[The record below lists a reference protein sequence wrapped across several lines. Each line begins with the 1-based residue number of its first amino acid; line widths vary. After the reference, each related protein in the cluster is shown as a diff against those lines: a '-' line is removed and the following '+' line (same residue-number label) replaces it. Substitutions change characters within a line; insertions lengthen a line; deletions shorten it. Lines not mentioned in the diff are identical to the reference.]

1 MKIAFLGL
9 RGLPATYGGVDRV
22 VEEISTRLAQRGH
35 NVLVYCWKCSDRDR
49 PKEYKGVRLVHL
61 PTIQIRYFGTL
72 IHTFLSCLDVI
83 KRDIDVVHINNLEN
97 APFAF
102 IPRLF
107 GKKVVVQ
114 PHGPAWPI
122 LRWGTLR
129 ERFLTNV
136 KILWSRMYLYS
147 CRFPAAYLSHK
158 IVVISCAD
166 GEYLLKRKQDK
177 LCLITNGCVVRP
189 LAKPNKMLQL
199 GLEPQKY
206 ILTVGRVVPRKG
218 FHHLIKAFRCIET
231 DLKLV
236 IVGGPL
242 NKNAYGSYLMK
253 LAKNDERIVFL
264 GSVYDVLITE
274 IFSNALAYV
283 HPSESEG
290 QSVALLEALSYGNC
304 VVASDAPESVEV
316 AGENAHYFKSG
327 DYRSLRQV
335 LENLIN
341 NDIGIHEKSI
351 AAKKYIEKYYKWET
365 RAEKYEQ
372 LYMSFFLDK
381 QMNRA

>member
-1 MKIAFLGL
+1 MRIAFLGL
-9 RGLPATYGGVDRV
+9 RGLPAAYGGVERV
-22 VEEISTRLAQRGH
+22 VAEISTRLVRRGH
-35 NVLVYCWKCSDRDR
+35 SVSVYCWKHSGRDR
-49 PKEYKGVRLVHL
+49 PKDYKGVRLVHL

-72 IHTFLSCLDVI
+72 IHTFLSCLDI
-83 KRDIDVVHINNLEN
+83 MKRDIDIVHINNLEN

-122 LRWGTLR
+122 LRWGTFR

-136 KILWSRMYLYS
+136 KILWSRMYLYF
-147 CRFPAAYLSHK
+147 CRFPTAYLSHR

-166 GEYLLKRKQDK
+166 REYLLKRNLDKQ
-177 LCLITNGCVVRP
+177 CLITNGCVAPP

-206 ILTVGRVVPRKG
+206 ILTVGRVLPSKG

-242 NKNAYGSYLMK
+242 SKSAYGSYLMR

-264 GSVYDVLITE
+264 GSVYNVLITE

-316 AGENAHYFKSG
+316 AGENARYFKSG
-327 DYRSLRQV
+327 DYQSLREV
-335 LENLIN
+335 LEDLIN
-341 NDIGIHEKSI
+341 NDTGIREKGTR
-351 AAKKYIEKYYKWET
+351 AREYIEKYYKWEN

-372 LYMSFFLDK
+372 LYMSLF
-381 QMNRA
+381 

>member
-1 MKIAFLGL
+1 MRIAFLGL
-9 RGLPATYGGVDRV
+9 RGLPAAYGGVERV
-22 VEEISTRLAQRGH
+22 VAEISTRLVRRGH
-35 NVLVYCWKCSDRDR
+35 SVSVYCWKHSRRDR
-49 PKEYKGVRLVHL
+49 PKDYKGVRLVHL

-72 IHTFLSCLDVI
+72 IHTFLSCLDI
-83 KRDIDVVHINNLEN
+83 MKRDIDIVHINNLEN

-122 LRWGTLR
+122 LRWGTFR

-136 KILWSRMYLYS
+136 KILWSRMYLYF
-147 CRFPAAYLSHK
+147 CRFPTAYLSHR

-166 GEYLLKRKQDK
+166 REYLLKRNLDKQ
-177 LCLITNGCVVRP
+177 CLITNGCVARP

-206 ILTVGRVVPRKG
+206 ILTVGRVLPSKG

-242 NKNAYGSYLMK
+242 SKSAYGSYLMR

-264 GSVYDVLITE
+264 GSVYNALITE

-327 DYRSLRQV
+327 DYQSLREV
-335 LENLIN
+335 LEDLIN
-341 NDIGIHEKSI
+341 NDTGIREKGTR
-351 AAKKYIEKYYKWET
+351 AREYIEKYYKWEN

-372 LYMSFFLDK
+372 LYMSLF
-381 QMNRA
+381 